1 MSQYL
6 VWFLLWLCIC
16 LMPVSYDRAKF
27 GVTKIR
33 SDSSDLPEFFRNARF
48 VSVSGFILFPLAS
61 GVFWAVALVVW
72 AVFQDFTFANW
83 TGSILGF
90 LSLSIVFLVVGTAN
104 RYIMV
109 GHVRGRDP
117 DPAGD
122 VNWDGYDDFIIG
134 AHWNSTDVTE
144 HLQYAGLRPF
154 VVIGIIILLLAA
166 NITPQM
172 GNLEF
177 NPMFNDLNESVDNT
191 EAPANYLTDPNEVRV
206 ISWYLATQYL
216 VRSYGD
222 SASSLTTEEWE
233 MMEYTNPTLV
243 NGEFVWVN
251 APKFEAWKWTGGKQV
266 PFYVTVAN
274 DPANMS
280 SEGFDPVRSSDEG
293 FAVHVSQIS
302 WANRIDQLLFDDYAL
317 ELVKVQVRFDIDD
330 EENPFWVVYLGQ
342 RGIVRDVVTLEKI
355 LIVNA
360 RDIDDHAVYDVE
372 DPEIPAWLEVVYP
385 DYYVEDWASLWGEWR
400 EGIIYH
406 MFTKT
411 HLSYPSDPARF
422 IVLNGQTYWYIP
434 MTQLSSDVLA
444 GYILVDTRSGKAVY
458 HNREAKSLANLY
470 TAEEQVYAYLA
481 SGAEGFSQLRIDE
494 GYLYPIMTDSGA
506 VRDAYIFPL
515 YSGFSI
521 QKFALVDAEE
531 YTQTPVLETSLES
544 ALTKYKSRT
553 WGEAQANLSYDWVEW
568 QLENG
573 YCEEDE
579 CVVTTD
585 SATYVITEDDL
596 AGGAINDG
604 ANEWRELKLAVSDFE
619 RTGNATIFVTVNS
632 GLVNDVDY
640 EGSDLVEREQ

>member
-1 MSQYL
+1 
-6 VWFLLWLCIC
+6 
-16 LMPVSYDRAKF
+16 
-27 GVTKIR
+27 
-33 SDSSDLPEFFRNARF
+33 
-48 VSVSGFILFPLAS
+48 
-61 GVFWAVALVVW
+61 
-72 AVFQDFTFANW
+72 
-83 TGSILGF
+83 
-90 LSLSIVFLVVGTAN
+90 
-104 RYIMV
+104 
-109 GHVRGRDP
+109 
-117 DPAGD
+117 
-122 VNWDGYDDFIIG
+122 
-134 AHWNSTDVTE
+134 
-144 HLQYAGLRPF
+144 
-154 VVIGIIILLLAA
+154 
-166 NITPQM
+166 
-172 GNLEF
+172 
-177 NPMFNDLNESVDNT
+177 MFSDLNESVDNT
-191 EAPANYLTDPNEVRV
+191 AAPANYLTDPNEVRV

-266 PFYVTVAN
+266 PFYVTVTN

-302 WANRIDQLLFDDYAL
+302 WANRIDQILFDEYAL

-330 EENPFWVVYLGQ
+330 EQNPFWIVYLGQ
-342 RGIVRDVVTLEKI
+342 RGVIRDVVTLEKI
-355 LIVNA
+355 LIINA
-360 RDIDDHAVYDVE
+360 RDIDDHAVYDVD
-372 DPEIPAWLEVVYP
+372 DPEIPAWLEVVFP

-400 EGIIYH
+400 EGILYH
-406 MFTKT
+406 SFTKT
-411 HLSYPSDPARF
+411 HLSYPSDSARF

-434 MTQLSSDVLA
+434 MNQLSSNVLA
-444 GYILVDTRSGKAVY
+444 GYILVDTRSGEAVY

-521 QKFALVDAEE
+521 QKFALVDAEK
-531 YTQTPVLETSLES
+531 YTQTPVLETSLET
-544 ALTKYKSRT
+544 ALTKYKART

-573 YCEEDE
+573 YCEEEE
-579 CVVTTD
+579 CVVTAG

-604 ANEWRELKLAVSDFE
+604 ANEWRELKLAVSEFE

>member
-6 VWFLLWLCIC
+6 VWFLLWLCVC
-16 LMPVSYDRAKF
+16 LMPVGYDRARF

-33 SDSSDLPEFFRNARF
+33 SDFSDLPEFFRNARF

-61 GVFWAVALVVW
+61 GIFWAVALVGW

-83 TGSILGF
+83 TGSILGI
-90 LSLSIVFLVVGTAN
+90 LSLSIVFLGVGTVT

-109 GHVRGRDP
+109 GYIRGRGP
-117 DPAGD
+117 DSMVYP
-122 VNWDGYDDFIIG
+122 
-134 AHWNSTDVTE
+134 STARGSANRKV
-144 HLQYAGLRPF
+144 LKYVGVRPF
-154 VVIGIIILLLAA
+154 VVIGIILLLVGS
-166 NITPQM
+166 NITPLR

-177 NPMFNDLNESVDNT
+177 NPLFKDLNESADNT
-191 EAPANYLTDPNEVRV
+191 AAPANYLTDPNEVRV

-216 VRSYGD
+216 ERSYGD
-222 SASSLTTEEWE
+222 AASSLNTNEWE
-233 MMEYTNPTLV
+233 MMEYTAPTLV

-251 APKFEAWKWTGGKQV
+251 APKFEAWKWTGGKEV
-266 PFYVTVAN
+266 PFYVTVVN

-293 FAVHVSQIS
+293 FTVHVSQIS
-302 WANRIDQLLFDDYAL
+302 WANRIDQILFDEYAL

-330 EENPFWVVYLGQ
+330 EQNPFWVVYLGQ
-342 RGIVRDVVTLEKI
+342 RGIIKDVVTMEKI
-355 LIVNA
+355 LIINA
-360 RDIDDHAVYDVE
+360 RDIDDHAVYDVD
-372 DPEIPAWLEVVYP
+372 DPEIPAWLEVVFP

-400 EGIIYH
+400 EGILYH
-406 MFTKT
+406 SFTKT
-411 HLSYPSDPARF
+411 HLSYPSDTARF
-422 IVLNGQTYWYIP
+422 VVLNGQSYWYIP
-434 MTQLSSDVLA
+434 MNQLSSNVLA
-444 GYILVDTRSGKAVY
+444 GYILVDTRSGEAMY
-458 HNREAKSLANLY
+458 HNREAKSLANLV

-521 QKFALVDAEE
+521 QKFALIDAEK
-531 YTQTPVLETSLES
+531 YTQTPVLETSLEM
-544 ALTKYKSRT
+544 ALTKYKART
-553 WGEAQANLSYDWVEW
+553 WGEAQVNLSYDWVEW

-573 YCEEDE
+573 YCEEEE
-579 CVVTTD
+579 CVVTTG

-604 ANEWRELKLAVSDFE
+604 ADEWRELKLAVSEFE

-632 GLVNDVDY
+632 GLVSDVDY

>member
-1 MSQYL
+1 
-6 VWFLLWLCIC
+6 
-16 LMPVSYDRAKF
+16 MPVSYDRAKF

-117 DPAGD
+117 NPVGD

-144 HLQYAGLRPF
+144 HLQYTGLRPF
-154 VVIGIIILLLAA
+154 VVIGIIILLMAA

-330 EENPFWVVYLGQ
+330 EQNPFWVVYLGQ

-372 DPEIPAWLEVVYP
+372 DPEIPTWLEVVYP
-385 DYYVEDWASLWGEWR
+385 DYYAEDWASLWGEWR

-411 HLSYPSDPARF
+411 HLSYPSDTARF

-458 HNREAKSLANLY
+458 YNREAKSLANLY

-544 ALTKYKSRT
+544 ALTKYKSRA

-568 QLENG
+568 RLENG
-573 YCEEDE
+573 YCEEEE
-579 CVVTTD
+579 CVVTAG

-604 ANEWRELKLAVSDFE
+604 ANEWRELKLAVSEFE

>member
-6 VWFLLWLCIC
+6 VWFLLWLCVC
-16 LMPVSYDRAKF
+16 LMPVGYDRARF

-33 SDSSDLPEFFRNARF
+33 SDFSDLPEFFRNARF

-61 GVFWAVALVVW
+61 GIFWAVALVGW
-72 AVFQDFTFANW
+72 AVFQDFTFASW
-83 TGSILGF
+83 TGSILGI
-90 LSLSIVFLVVGTAN
+90 LSLSIVFLVVGTAT
-104 RYIMV
+104 RYITV
-109 GHVRGRDP
+109 GYVRGKNP
-117 DPAGD
+117 DLA
-122 VNWDGYDDFIIG
+122 
-134 AHWNSTDVTE
+134 DVTG
-144 HLQYAGLRPF
+144 HLQYTGLRPF
-154 VVIGIIILLLAA
+154 VAIGIIILLLAA

-177 NPMFNDLNESVDNT
+177 NPMFSDLNESVDNT
-191 EAPANYLTDPNEVRV
+191 AAPANYLTDPNEVRV

-222 SASSLTTEEWE
+222 SASSLSTDEWE
-233 MMEYTNPTLV
+233 MMEYTDPTLV

-330 EENPFWVVYLGQ
+330 EQNPFWIVYLGQ
-342 RGIVRDVVTLEKI
+342 RGIIRDVVTLEKI

-360 RDIDDHAVYDVE
+360 RDIDDHAVYDVD

-411 HLSYPSDPARF
+411 HLSYPSDTARF

-506 VRDAYIFPL
+506 VRD
-515 YSGFSI
+515 
-521 QKFALVDAEE
+521 
-531 YTQTPVLETSLES
+531 
-544 ALTKYKSRT
+544 
-553 WGEAQANLSYDWVEW
+553 
-568 QLENG
+568 
-573 YCEEDE
+573 
-579 CVVTTD
+579 
-585 SATYVITEDDL
+585 
-596 AGGAINDG
+596 
-604 ANEWRELKLAVSDFE
+604 
-619 RTGNATIFVTVNS
+619 
-632 GLVNDVDY
+632 
-640 EGSDLVEREQ
+640 